1 MSVILI
7 NIISFYKKIIQ
18 FYWCIRSIQF
28 MVMEQSETFYQ
39 QKKFDAFVAQTFS
52 NLIQL
57 KREEKKE
64 ALIEFSIYKF

>member
-1 MSVILI
+1 
-7 NIISFYKKIIQ
+7 
-18 FYWCIRSIQF
+18 